1 MATVDL
7 AESRGGAVAGEG
19 RQVSAN
25 PWGPVYE
32 VGRDSGSRAYP
43 SPVFVILSFE
53 GPDDYARAGGLGAR
67 VAGLTCA
74 LAEAGFET
82 HLFFIGGPDA
92 EGHEITCDGRL
103 HLHRWC
109 QWISRYHPGGVYDGE
124 ERKLDDW
131 NRSLPP
137 WLEANLLS
145 PCATAGRSVVV
156 IGEEWQTSATITRLG
171 ARASEAKW
179 GGLVRFF
186 WNANNTF
193 GFERVPWQA
202 LRESATVTTVS
213 RFMKHEMW
221 RLGVDARVLPNG
233 IAAQWLSPC
242 DQHAVDTLRR
252 AAEDRLLLAKIAR
265 WDPDKR
271 WLMAVDAVL
280 DMKKRGLRPLLV
292 ARGGVEPHG
301 IEVAR
306 HAEAAGLVTR
316 ALTCEDDSPSALCRA
331 VAAANG
337 SDVVMLQSRLSQA
350 QLQCLYR
357 ASDAVLANSGIEPFG
372 LVGLEAMAS
381 GGVAFLG
388 ATGEDYASPGH
399 DAISLQTSRADEITS
414 NVLRLLQRPELAH
427 RLRHEAKTT
436 GARYTWARVIH
447 THLLPMLA

>member
-1 MATVDL
+1 MSENSCGL
-7 AESRGGAVAGEG
+7 
-19 RQVSAN
+19 VSA
-25 PWGPVYE
+25 
-32 VGRDSGSRAYP
+32 VGRTSGARALP

-67 VAGLTCA
+67 VTGLTYA

-82 HLFFIGGPDA
+82 HLFFIGAPDA
-92 EGHEITCDGRL
+92 EGHEIACAGRL

-109 QWISRYHPGGVYDGE
+109 QWISRHHPGGVYDGE
-124 ERKLDDW
+124 EHKLDDW

-137 WLEANLLS
+137 WLEANVLGA
-145 PCATAGRSVVV
+145 CAAAGRSAVV
-156 IGEEWQTSATITRLG
+156 IGEEWQTSSTITRLG
-171 ARASEAKW
+171 ARGKEAQW

-202 LRESATVTTVS
+202 LRESATITTVS

-221 RLGVDARVLPNG
+221 RLDVDARVLPNG

-242 DQHAVDTLRR
+242 DQRAVRALRR
-252 AAEDRLLLAKIAR
+252 AAEARLLLAKIAR

-280 DMKKRGLRPLLV
+280 DMKRRGLRPLLV

-301 IEVAR
+301 VEVVR
-306 HAEAAGLVTR
+306 HAEAAGLVVR
-316 ALTCEDDSPSALCRA
+316 ALTCEDGSPSALCRA
-331 VAAANG
+331 VAAG
-337 SDVVMLQSRLSQA
+337 SSGDIVMLESRLSRA

-399 DAISLQTSRADEITS
+399 DAISLQTNRADEITS
-414 NVLRLLQRPELAH
+414 NVLRLRQRPELAH
-427 RLRHEAKTT
+427 RLRYAAKRT
-436 GARYTWARVIH
+436 GARYTWDHVIQ
-447 THLLPMLA
+447 THILPMLA